1 MTWLLS
7 SSLVMLAVSL
17 ASFAAAGVIF
27 KMWRGWV

>member
-17 ASFAAAGVIF
+17 TSFAAAGIIF
-27 KMWRGWV
+27 VVWRKKL